1 MAITGTANATSAR
14 FEKTVNEALVEVGE
28 KFGLYSRLAELG
40 PATREEVADE
50 TGIGVV
56 QIGHWL
62 DEQAAAGYLDYDRS
76 TGRFCVWCDIR
87 RN

>member
-1 MAITGTANATSAR
+1 MAVTEKANATSER
-14 FEKTVNEALVEVGE
+14 FEKSVNEALVAVGE

-40 PATREEVADE
+40 PATREEVADQ

-56 QIGHWL
+56 LISHWL

-76 TGRFCVWCDIR
+76 TGRYCVWCEIR